1 MEMKRNFNKFSAVIL
16 AAVLI
21 SFTMLF
27 PAAAAQPDIPI
38 PEDKIDPALLAR
50 MGAAE
55 DGKTIPVS
63 VWFKDI
69 DQDSVSRRYRIPCSV
84 KHKTVSSQK
93 KPCF

>member
-1 MEMKRNFNKFSAVIL
+1 MKRNFNKFGAVIL

-55 DGKTIPVS
+55 NGKTIPDRS
-63 VWFKDI
+63 GLKISTKTAFPG
-69 DQDSVSRRYRIPCSV
+69 SYRIPCSV